1 MSNVNFNE
9 MQRVRK
15 QFEELQSL
23 FQKYLPNVD
32 PDLIYDLLTRLR
44 ENPSIT
50 PTYTLEVYTKK
61 EVDSAKTLDF
71 IYKIT
76 GAMATVYDNGTHY
89 VTNQKLS
96 LDMLKNIS
104 DLKGIIE
111 ITGAPTT
118 LGCWFSDSVKRGGI

>member
-1 MSNVNFNE
+1 MSNVDFNE

-15 QFEELQSL
+15 QFEQLQSL

-44 ENPSIT
+44 ENPGIT

-61 EVDSAKTLDF
+61 EVDSAKTIDF
-71 IYKIT
+71 IYEIT

-89 VTNQKLS
+89 VINQKLS
-96 LDMLKNIS
+96 LNILKNIS
-104 DLKGIIE
+104 DLKSIIE

-118 LGCWFSDSVKRGGI
+118 LGCWLSDSVKRGGI

>member
-1 MSNVNFNE
+1 MSNIDFNE

-23 FQKYLPNVD
+23 FQKCLPNVD

>member
-1 MSNVNFNE
+1 MTSTDSNE
-9 MQRVRK
+9 MLRIRNH
-15 QFEELQSL
+15 FDNLQGL
-23 FQKYLPNVD
+23 FHRYLPNVD

-44 ENPSIT
+44 ENPEIV
-50 PTYTLEVYTKK
+50 PTYTLEIYTKQ

-76 GAMATVYDNGTHY
+76 GAMATIYDNGTHY

-118 LGCWFSDSVKRGGI
+118 LGCWFSDSIRRRGI

>member
-1 MSNVNFNE
+1 MSNIDFNE

-15 QFEELQSL
+15 QFEKLQSL
-23 FQKYLPNVD
+23 LQKYLPNVD

>member
-1 MSNVNFNE
+1 MSNVDFNE

-15 QFEELQSL
+15 QFEQLQSL

-44 ENPSIT
+44 ENPGIA
-50 PTYTLEVYTKK
+50 PTYTLEVYTEK
-61 EVDSAKTLDF
+61 EVDSAKTIDF

-89 VTNQKLS
+89 VINQKLS
-96 LDMLKNIS
+96 LNILKNIS
-104 DLKGIIE
+104 DLKSIIE

-118 LGCWFSDSVKRGGI
+118 LGCWLSDSVKRGGI

>member
-1 MSNVNFNE
+1 MSNIDFNE

-23 FQKYLPNVD
+23 LQKYLPNVD

>member
-1 MSNVNFNE
+1 MSNIDFNE

-15 QFEELQSL
+15 QFDVLQSL
-23 FQKYLPNVD
+23 IQKYLPNVD

-44 ENPSIT
+44 ENPSII

-61 EVDSAKTLDF
+61 EVDSAKTIDF

-104 DLKGIIE
+104 ELKGIIE

-118 LGCWFSDSVKRGGI
+118 LGCWLSDSVKRGGI

>member
-1 MSNVNFNE
+1 MSNVDFNE

-15 QFEELQSL
+15 QFEQLQSL

-44 ENPSIT
+44 ENPGIT
-50 PTYTLEVYTKK
+50 PTYTLEVYTEK
-61 EVDSAKTLDF
+61 EADSAKTINF
-71 IYKIT
+71 IYEIT

-89 VTNQKLS
+89 VINQKLS
-96 LDMLKNIS
+96 LNILKNIS
-104 DLKGIIE
+104 DLKSIIE

-118 LGCWFSDSVKRGGI
+118 LGCWLSDSVKRGGI

>member
-1 MSNVNFNE
+1 MSNVDFNE

-15 QFEELQSL
+15 QFEQLQSL

-32 PDLIYDLLTRLR
+32 PDLIYDLLARLR
-44 ENPSIT
+44 ENPGTT
-50 PTYTLEVYTKK
+50 PIYTLEVYTEKD
-61 EVDSAKTLDF
+61 VDSAKTIDF

-89 VTNQKLS
+89 VINQKLS
-96 LDMLKNIS
+96 LNILKNIS
-104 DLKGIIE
+104 DLKSIIE

-118 LGCWFSDSVKRGGI
+118 LGCWLSDSVKRGGI